1 MSNPRFTGLLLL
13 LIGVL
18 TLVGNTMDIL
28 PPQAFWAG
36 LLTYP
41 IGGYLF
47 FMGSRRALERAE
59 IQTARALNP
68 RLGNAKG
75 EAFARQQEKRV
86 VNPHAPHESASE
98 KAAPGAPPS
107 ETGPSQA
114 THSPAQA
121 AATDQVVPG
130 EVVLY
135 EVDAEDGGEDQD
147 FRVTTDVSYPLEI
160 QEQRSIADQ
169 LEKLSSLHRQ
179 GIISAEELAIAK
191 AKLLG

>member
-18 TLVGNTMDIL
+18 TLVGNTMDVL

-47 FMGSRRALERAE
+47 FIGSRRAIERAE
-59 IQTARALNP
+59 IQTARALHP

-86 VNPHAPHESASE
+86 VNPHAPHESANE
-98 KAAPGAPPS
+98 KAARGAPS

-114 THSPAQA
+114 THSPVQA

-135 EVDAEDGGEDQD
+135 DVDAEDGGADQD

-169 LEKLSSLHRQ
+169 LEKLGSLHRQ

>member
-1 MSNPRFTGLLLL
+1 LLLL

-47 FMGSRRALERAE
+47 FMGSRRAIERAE

-68 RLGNAKG
+68 HLGNAKG

-86 VNPHAPHESASE
+86 VDPHAPHESANEETARS
-98 KAAPGAPPS
+98 APS

-135 EVDAEDGGEDQD
+135 DVDAEDGGDDQD
-147 FRVTTDVSYPLEI
+147 FGVTTDVSHPLEI